1 MRLRMNVKDGS
12 TCNTNENLKVYCTCT
27 TCMCST
33 RYSSAC
39 SPIVNDR
46 FSIKSPFTSLLSI
59 FLLTWI
65 RMMIRYLKTPSCD
78 KHIPT

>member
-46 FSIKSPFTSLLSI
+46 FSIK
-59 FLLTWI
+59 
-65 RMMIRYLKTPSCD
+65 
-78 KHIPT
+78 